1 MTGSSS
7 RATPVRG
14 APDAQKNPLKPILE
28 PRTITVNPLLIAGF
42 IVVMVVAVGWAV
54 VAQFGAP
61 DDAATTMVDPVP
73 GGRVTDTNARMI
85 TGLDVGDGQMTAT
98 LEDDVTAPPPVAV
111 VGPDTGAL
119 QDRIEELETALDE
132 ASKEVPEVGALIEQL
147 ASAKGRIAEL
157 QVSLRD
163 AGRERERAGIA
174 FERQLREELD
184 GLASEH
190 ADEIDRLG
198 TEHGAALAAVEGR
211 LTELLDERAAA
222 SRAARIRSRSVLVNK
237 GAPKAPAAFGT
248 PVVPGD
254 PATSLGRGATFR
266 ASLMD
271 EVDIDGPGSVT
282 AMVVSDVR
290 SASGQAVLIPQG
302 STLRGQYRSDTGAG
316 DGRVVISWNEL
327 TLLPDGTS
335 KRLSSGPRGENAF
348 VTTLWPSDSASMKR
362 DAGITVLVANEI
374 ALAN

>member
-1 MTGSSS
+1 MTGNGA
-7 RATPVRG
+7 RVTPIRG
-14 APDAQKNPLKPILE
+14 TQSVQANPKKPILQ
-28 PRTITVNPLLIAGF
+28 PRTITVNPLLVMGF
-42 IVVMVVAVGWAV
+42 GAAMLVALGMVVFS
-54 VAQFGAP
+54 QFGAP
-61 DDAATTMVDPVP
+61 DDVGTTMVDPVP
-73 GGRVTDTNARMI
+73 GSRVTATNARMT
-85 TGLDVGDGQMTAT
+85 TGLDTGEGRMTAT
-98 LEDDVTAPPPVAV
+98 LESDAPALLPVTETK
-111 VGPDTGAL
+111 PDTDVMQA
-119 QDRIEELETALDE
+119 RIAELETALDE

-147 ASAKGRIAEL
+147 ANAKGRIAEL

-271 EVDIDGPGSVT
+271 EVDTDGPGSVT

-290 SASGQAVLIPQG
+290 SASGQSVLIPGG
-302 STLRGQYRSDTGAG
+302 STLRGKYRSDTGAG

-348 VTTLWPSDSASMKR
+348 VTTLWPSDPASLRR